1 MGSKE
6 WRKNRDVV
14 AYVHQEDSK
23 SGMPITAGEVVAMGL
38 AGKKNLKKE
47 REHRVEIAMKRM
59 NCFPLIKKN
68 YNTLSGGEKQ
78 KVSIA
83 RCLCQEARIL
93 LLDEPTT
100 FLDPETKKELTA
112 IIADLLNGEAPT
124 IVIVSHDEQWINE
137 IPFKVFEL
145 KNGRL

>member
-1 MGSKE
+1 
-6 WRKNRDVV
+6 
-14 AYVHQEDSK
+14 
-23 SGMPITAGEVVAMGL
+23 MP
-38 AGKKNLKKE
+38 
-47 REHRVEIAMKRM
+47 
-59 NCFPLIKKN
+59 CIKKN
-68 YNTLSGGEKQ
+68 YNTISGGEKQ

-83 RCLCQEARIL
+83 RCLCQEARIV

-112 IIADLLNGEAPT
+112 IIADLLNGDAPT